1 MHFGRNIITIFIL
14 EDKALFIS
22 LGDFN
27 AIHVKPRAQEG
38 KCEFPFGKF
47 AGKYIL
53 NFIQK

>member
-14 EDKALFIS
+14 EDKALSIS

-27 AIHVKPRAQEG
+27 AIHDRPRAQEG

>member
-1 MHFGRNIITIFIL
+1 MHFGRNIITIFDL

-27 AIHVKPRAQEG
+27 AIHDRPRAQEG
-38 KCEFPFGKF
+38 KCEFPIDKF
-47 AGKYIL
+47 AIKCIL